1 MKAEEFRRRF
11 AECINDAEPP
21 QQVVVSHM
29 DLAGHLNVDSIRAS
43 RGFDERTDTPFNEIT
58 IDVDIPQDLLNV
70 GSEARTIIDH
80 TIHSIRTLENAYNS
94 DMVTGIAADL
104 ERLDRMVINLAV
116 MAGIN
121 RLVISGANG
130 TGQEG

>member
-21 QQVVVSHM
+21 QQVVIGNM
-29 DLAGHLNVDSIRAS
+29 DLAGHLDVDSIRAT
-43 RGFDERTDTPFNEIT
+43 RGFDERTDTPFNEIV
-58 IDVDIPQDLLNV
+58 IDVGIPKDLFNI
-70 GSEARTIIDH
+70 GSEARAIVNH

-94 DMVTGIAADL
+94 NMVTGLTADL
-104 ERLDRMVINLAV
+104 ERLDRMVINLAI

-121 RLVISGANG
+121 HLMSSGANG

>member
-21 QQVVVSHM
+21 QQVVIGNM
-29 DLAGHLNVDSIRAS
+29 DLAGHLDVDSIRAT
-43 RGFDERTDTPFNEIT
+43 RGFDERTDTRFNEII
-58 IDVDIPQDLLNV
+58 IDVDIPKDLFNV
-70 GSEARTIIDH
+70 GSEAHTIIDH

-94 DMVTGIAADL
+94 NMVTGLTADL
-104 ERLDRMVINLAV
+104 ERLDRMVVNLTI

-121 RLVISGANG
+121 RLIVSGANG